1 MEVDGRWILVIVART
16 GQQRPYKALEC
27 VTGKEIKVKNGDG
40 HAEFE

>member
-1 MEVDGRWILVIVART
+1 MEADGRWILVIVART
-16 GQQRPYKALEC
+16 GQRRLYKAPEY